1 MDILNIDTLHYELLK
16 LERIVPHYTEY
27 LHSFKHKNKF
37 YQAFVYHKLKQIESM
52 CCDLLITP
60 DGKCNW
66 DAIDELRKRGFYVGP
81 GEKDSFGWLTA
92 VLVTSKGNI
101 VYG

>member
-1 MDILNIDTLHYELLK
+1 
-16 LERIVPHYTEY
+16 
-27 LHSFKHKNKF
+27 
-37 YQAFVYHKLKQIESM
+37 M

-81 GEKDSFGWLTA
+81 GEKDRFGWLTA
-92 VLVTSKGNI
+92 VLATSKGNV